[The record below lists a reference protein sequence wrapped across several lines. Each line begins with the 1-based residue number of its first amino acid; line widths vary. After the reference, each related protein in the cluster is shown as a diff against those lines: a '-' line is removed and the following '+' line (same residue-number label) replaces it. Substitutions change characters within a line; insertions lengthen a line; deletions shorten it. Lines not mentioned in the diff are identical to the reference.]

1 MTKNKIRVLIAE
13 DTEIGRRGLRDMFE
27 TSNDIYL
34 VGDTDSVHSVNRLI
48 QELSPDVLL
57 MDLKWFDDDTA
68 GWIKIKEL
76 RKGNPNLKIVAIT
89 AYPGLITDAW
99 KAGAD
104 QVVSKNLKREELLEV
119 IRNVTFQN
127 HRVLFNEPVVQE
139 GQEKLSPREKEVL
152 EYVDRGLSDKE
163 ISNVLNIELN
173 TTKNHV
179 KNILQKLG
187 ASNRRKAALIAKEL
201 GIIK

>member
-1 MTKNKIRVLIAE
+1 MTKNKIRVLVAE
-13 DTEIGRRGLRDMFE
+13 DTEIGRRGLRDIFE
-27 TSNDIYL
+27 TSNDINL

-57 MDLKWFDDDTA
+57 MDLKWYDDENA
-68 GWIKIKEL
+68 GWVKIKEIK
-76 RKGNPNLKIVAIT
+76 KGIPNLKIIAIT
-89 AYPGLITDAW
+89 AHPNLITDAW

-104 QVVSKNLKREELLEV
+104 QVISKNLKREELLEV
-119 IRNVTFQN
+119 IRNVTTQSN
-127 HRVLFNEPVVQE
+127 ISLFNDPLIQE
-139 GQEKLSPREKEVL
+139 KPDKLSPREKEVL
-152 EYVDRGLSDKE
+152 EYVDRGFSDKE
-163 ISNVLNIELN
+163 ISKVLNIELN

-187 ASNRRKAALIAKEL
+187 VSNRRKAALIGKEL